1 MIILTGVHNSLR
13 SQTQVRIIDEI
24 LGYDNDKAMRMEH
37 VDRKVGVGK
46 YPDHFKNG
54 YVQSLT
60 TSNEKGDF
68 KKGVATTVGY
78 SESDPYVLV
87 VKKTSRFEESCRLAS
102 EHRRREGE
110 EEGESLP
117 SVIDDEVTKPSTP
130 RGRGDP
136 DTGTSTRTATN

>member
-1 MIILTGVHNSLR
+1 MT
-13 SQTQVRIIDEI
+13 
-24 LGYDNDKAMRMEH
+24 AMRMEH

-87 VKKTSRFEESCRLAS
+87 VKKHVSILKNLVDWLANIV
-102 EHRRREGE
+102 GE
-110 EEGESLP
+110 KDEEGGTESR
-117 SVIDDEVTKPSTP
+117 EY
-130 RGRGDP
+130 RFW
-136 DTGTSTRTATN
+136 